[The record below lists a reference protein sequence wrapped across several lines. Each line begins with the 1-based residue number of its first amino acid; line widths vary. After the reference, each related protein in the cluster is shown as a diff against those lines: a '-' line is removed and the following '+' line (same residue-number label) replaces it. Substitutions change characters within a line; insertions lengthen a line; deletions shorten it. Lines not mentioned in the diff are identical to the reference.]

1 MIFLPNF
8 EEKKF
13 ARKIKGNPVIH
24 EIACDINIQVPLTS
38 LAIMKVNV
46 ISFFCYQVLFGQQHM
61 SSFRVSKKFNRV
73 FKGARPSG

>member
-13 ARKIKGNPVIH
+13 ARKINGNPVIH

-46 ISFFCYQVLFGQQHM
+46 ISFFLL
-61 SSFRVSKKFNRV
+61 SSAVWTATYVKL
-73 FKGARPSG
+73 